1 MTASGSVP
9 GRQPIA
15 SPERPAVGAGSM
27 PLRWLIAAATVG
39 IYVALGLALHLDGNE
54 YQVLGI
60 PLLVGFQLLIHRQP
74 IRTLWVRSG
83 PPLRVDARFIS
94 IWLVFSLVPAYD
106 LVTAIQ
112 SRNVGFTAFAA
123 AAIAGAFGLAYALRA
138 MHRGN
143 VRQLG
148 LCILTVG
155 AVGILPQLA
164 ALVLPHL
171 IHLHI
176 AGQSSAARSVGAL
189 TLLKTGAATFF
200 LGPVGFMVEEVFF
213 RGGLDTYLH
222 RGEKGTGWLSA
233 VFVSA
238 LWGLWHLPGQSPV
251 SLSGT
256 HLVST
261 ILALLVAQIVVGVP
275 LSLWWRASGNLVV
288 TDTAHALL
296 DSVRNSLALVA

>member
-1 MTASGSVP
+1 MTASGSIT

-15 SPERPAVGAGSM
+15 SSERPAIGAGSM
-27 PLRWLIAAATVG
+27 PLRWLIAAVTVG

-60 PLLVGFQLLIHRQP
+60 PLLLAFQLLIHRQP

-106 LVTAIQ
+106 LVTGIQ
-112 SRNVGFTAFAA
+112 SRNVGFAAFAA

-143 VRQLG
+143 LRQLG

-155 AVGILPQLA
+155 ALGILPQLA

-176 AGQSSAARSVGAL
+176 AGSATRSVGAP
-189 TLLKTGAATFF
+189 TLLKTGAGTFF
-200 LGPVGFMVEEVFF
+200 LGPAGFMVEEVFF

-222 RGEKGTGWLSA
+222 RGENGTGWLSA

-238 LWGLWHLPGQSPV
+238 LWGLWHLPGQNAV

-275 LSLWWRASGNLVV
+275 LSLWWRASGNLAV